1 MLRFSVDMKLSNHQL
16 EVMISL
22 VFKFWKEKNIA
33 TFKVDEKVAF
43 QRALEV
49 LKNEFETE
57 KKIENEAKAMV
68 EQLEKQ
74 NPDIEPHKMYL
85 MIKKKLAK
93 DKGLIL

>member
-1 MLRFSVDMKLSNHQL
+1 MKLSNHQL
-16 EVMISL
+16 EVMINR
-22 VFKFWKEKNIA
+22 VFQYWKQKNIA

-43 QRALEV
+43 QRAMEV

-57 KKIENEAKAMV
+57 KKIEDEAKAMV
-68 EQLEKQ
+68 QKLEQQ

-93 DKGLIL
+93 DKGVIL

>member
-1 MLRFSVDMKLSNHQL
+1 MKLSNHQL
-16 EVMISL
+16 EVMINR
-22 VFKFWKEKNIA
+22 VFQFWKQKNIA
-33 TFKVDEKVAF
+33 TFKVDEKAAF

-49 LKNEFETE
+49 LKNEYELE
-57 KKIENEAKAMV
+57 KKIELEAKSMV

-74 NPDIEPHKMYL
+74 NPDMEPHKMFL

>member
-1 MLRFSVDMKLSNHQL
+1 MKLSNHQL
-16 EVMISL
+16 EVMINR
-22 VFKFWKEKNIA
+22 VFQFWKEKNIA

-49 LKNEFETE
+49 IKEEYEAE
-57 KKIENEAKAMV
+57 KQVEMEAKAMV
-68 EQLEKQ
+68 EKLEKQ
-74 NPDIEPHKMYL
+74 NPDMEPHKMFL